1 MTISLQTTD
10 KYQKPND
17 EESAPNTVVYSQAG
31 LERISRIVA
40 TTIASTLPIVSI
52 VVLYSINSTLD
63 RLAVIGIFTAV
74 FSFVLALFTSGKPIE
89 IFSAT
94 SA

>member
-1 MTISLQTTD
+1 M
-10 KYQKPND
+10 
-17 EESAPNTVVYSQAG
+17 YSQDG

-40 TTIASTLPIVSI
+40 TTIASTLPIASI
-52 VVLYSINSTLD
+52 VVLYSIHSTLK
-63 RLAVIGIFTAV
+63 RLAMVGLFTAV

-94 SA
+94 AA

>member
-1 MTISLQTTD
+1 M
-10 KYQKPND
+10 
-17 EESAPNTVVYSQAG
+17 PNTAMYSQDG

-40 TTIASTLPIVSI
+40 TTIASTLPIASI
-52 VVLYSINSTLD
+52 VVLYSINSTLT
-63 RLAVIGIFTAV
+63 RLAMVGLFTAI

-94 SA
+94 AA